1 MKRCGSCG
9 NANHRAFLLQV
20 EIWLYMS
27 HFSGNSQLKG
37 IILQNKKF
45 TGNTNSLMIVTH
57 RVNFRHFFMLAH
69 IIEYNRQK
77 RYYVLRV
84 PYSLEIRCLFDCR
97 KLFRVLSLWNNGFYT
112 LFLTDLHIFYYN
124 FRAVQVFIP
133 SPWKLDVYS
142 KPAFSIEKIRYSRFY
157 LNSHTAKYIERSLSE
172 VIFD

>member
-1 MKRCGSCG
+1 
-9 NANHRAFLLQV
+9 
-20 EIWLYMS
+20 
-27 HFSGNSQLKG
+27 
-37 IILQNKKF
+37 
-45 TGNTNSLMIVTH
+45 MIVTH

-97 KLFRVLSLWNNGFYT
+97 KLFRVLILWNNGLYT
-112 LFLTDLHIFYYN
+112 LFLTDLYIFYYN

-142 KPAFSIEKIRYSRFY
+142 KPAFSIEKNRVLAVLLKFSPCKIYRKNPFRCHLWLDQVNRL
-157 LNSHTAKYIERSLSE
+157 LNRKNKKRQRDYCLLSLHVTLPE
-172 VIFD
+172 WWKTGVP